1 MPDNERLL
9 GTNEVLKLLDLP
21 YHRLNYLFRSR
32 RLKDENFL
40 KVNGQRVFR
49 ASDLNKVREALFAI
63 ETKG

>member
-40 KVNGQRVFR
+40 KLNGQRVFR
-49 ASDLNKVREALFAI
+49 ASDLKKIQQALF
-63 ETKG
+63 EVER